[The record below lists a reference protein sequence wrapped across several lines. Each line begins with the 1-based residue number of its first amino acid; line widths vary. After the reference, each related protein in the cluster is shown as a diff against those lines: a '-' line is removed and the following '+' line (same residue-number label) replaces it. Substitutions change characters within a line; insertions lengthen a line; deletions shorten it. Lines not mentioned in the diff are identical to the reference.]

1 MDAIQKRLMYRATH
15 RGTKEADRL
24 MGGFAREYL
33 AELNEEE
40 LTEFER
46 VLDESDVDLMNWLTG
61 KEDIPADRQNGIMDR
76 LLNYTRSL

>member
-33 AELNEEE
+33 AELNEDE

-61 KEDIPADRQNGIMDR
+61 KEDIPADRRIGIMDR
-76 LLNYTRSL
+76 LLNFTRSL

>member
-33 AELNEEE
+33 AELNEDE

-61 KEDIPADRQNGIMDR
+61 KEDIPADRQIGIMDR

>member
-33 AELNEEE
+33 AELNEDE

-61 KEDIPADRQNGIMDR
+61 KEDIPADRRIGIMDR

>member
-33 AELNEEE
+33 AELNEDE

-61 KEDIPADRQNGIMDR
+61 KEDIPADRRIDIMDR

>member
-1 MDAIQKRLMYRATH
+1 MYRATH

-24 MGGFAREYL
+24 MGGFAGEYL
-33 AELNEEE
+33 AELSEDE

-61 KEDIPADRQNGIMDR
+61 KEDVPSDRQGAIMDR
-76 LLNYTRSL
+76 LLSFTRSL

>member
-1 MDAIQKRLMYRATH
+1 MDAIRKRLTYRATH

-33 AELNEEE
+33 AELNEDE

-61 KEDIPADRQNGIMDR
+61 KEDIPADRRIGIMDR

>member
-1 MDAIQKRLMYRATH
+1 MYRATH

-24 MGGFAREYL
+24 MGGFAGEYL
-33 AELNEEE
+33 AGLNESE

-61 KEDIPADRQNGIMDR
+61 KEGVPADRRGGIMDR
-76 LLNYTRSL
+76 LLSYTRSL